1 MDKKGKLKN
10 KKRVDRGQ
18 QDVGYQ
24 DIMFQDSDI
33 AERQPGS
40 AEYKAI
46 ERGAWIV
53 IRSWLRLKPWERLL
67 IVTSENHLTEAKVL
81 KHFALKRAAAADLMV
96 VEKRGKQVGV
106 FFDRNEEIFDGYK
119 AVIGATDYSLVT
131 TKAAKRAIKRGSKFL
146 SLPLSTNDGHSM
158 LSYRFMAM
166 DTKKSKM
173 MAGVIM
179 KYLNSSSVIQVKTKL
194 GTDLKLYK
202 RNRSAGFFNGVV
214 KDGHGFSSASI
225 EVYVPI
231 EETKTEGVMVPD
243 GSLGYIGR
251 VEKPFVIRLE
261 QGRICDIEMNV
272 SGEKLKEY
280 MEDFHDPEIYVASE
294 LGIGL
299 NSYAKCRGKCY
310 IEDESAYGTFHIG
323 VGRNLA
329 LGGVHEANG
338 HFDLVA
344 REPDI
349 YVDNRKIM
357 ENGKIIIPEPE
368 VY

>member
-1 MDKKGKLKN
+1 MTEEEK
-10 KKRVDRGQ
+10 
-18 QDVGYQ
+18 
-24 DIMFQDSDI
+24 M
-33 AERQPGS
+33 
-40 AEYKAI
+40 
-46 ERGAWIV
+46 ERGAQIV
-53 IRSWLRLKPWERLL
+53 IKNWLRLKPWEKLL
-67 IVTSENHLTEAKVL
+67 IVTSENHLTEAMVL
-81 KHFALKRAAAADLMV
+81 KHCAQKRVLSADLMV

-106 FFDRNEEIFDGYK
+106 FFDKNEEVFDGYG
-119 AVIGATDYSLVT
+119 AVIGATGYSLVT
-131 TKAAKRAIKRGSKFL
+131 TKAAKRAIKRGSKYL
-146 SLPLSTNDGHSM
+146 SLPLSTNDGRSM
-158 LSYRFMAM
+158 LSYRFMMM

-179 KYLNSSSVIQVKTKL
+179 KYLNSSSVIQVTTGL

-202 RNRSAGFFNGVV
+202 QNRMAGFFNGVV

-231 EETKTEGVMVPD
+231 EETKTEGVLIPD
-243 GSLGYIGR
+243 GSLGYIGA
-251 VEKPFVIRLE
+251 VEEPFRIE
-261 QGRICDIEMNV
+261 ISEGRIQEIESTS
-272 SGEKLKEY
+272 SGKRLKEY
-280 MEDFHDPEIYVASE
+280 MEEFKDPGIYVASE

-329 LGGVHEANG
+329 LGGVHEASG

-357 ENGKIIIPEPE
+357 ERGKIIIPEPQ